1 MIKRIKTIKKFGIF
15 KDFTW
20 HESIDEFKRFNLIYG
35 WNYSGKTTIARIF
48 RSFEVK
54 NLPLVFDASEY
65 ILIDENGTEINH
77 NNLSS
82 HNYHFRVFNIDFIK
96 ENLYWDT
103 QEANPLFV
111 LGEKDIDLE
120 KQLKRLKEEIEQL
133 KNNKEGKIKEK
144 EKIENELERSLTEKA
159 REIDRIKPPYDKRK
173 LKKNLEKIKNDFEK
187 FCLSDSEVKN
197 LLRSLRTEEK
207 ERIFKLTLDVIPDT
221 LINEIL
227 RILNKTVVSEIIERL
242 KDNSK
247 LNNWIKEGL
256 EIHQGKD
263 RCEFCGSPLPEDLF
277 ERYERHFSEEYT
289 EFLEELN
296 ALKEKIEKYK
306 KQVDSF
312 QLPDEKRLYPEF
324 ESSYRNSKNLLE
336 SAMKEYKESLDN
348 IINLINLKI
357 QNPFEKI
364 TETPNLNGQIK
375 QLENRLNEVNEII
388 DKHNYKSEKHKE
400 EQEKIFD
407 RLEHY
412 YACEFA
418 KSYNYFEQKEKIDQ
432 FQKDI
437 DELQNHIKEKEN
449 EIKTIESQLSD
460 ISKAAN
466 MINSYLKS
474 IFVKDHLVI
483 QPTEKDKFQILR
495 NGDRAINLSEGEKTA
510 ISFAYFLTRLED
522 KETDISKAIV
532 FIDDPISS
540 LDSGHLYNTYAL
552 IASKLSN
559 CKQLFISTHNL
570 EFFNLLKEWMKKM
583 KGYKEKCGFYL
594 VERITQG
601 GEEIATLRNLPDTLL
616 KYKSEYHFL
625 FSKIKSFDENPSTD
639 FDSLYQLPNIIR
651 RFLEAFIGFKYSQGL
666 KDGLEILIDNE
677 AHRIKLGK
685 FLNNLSHQTGLQR
698 NLIFNDL
705 SECKSV
711 VKIVLDAVQT
721 KDPEHYKALENVY
734 YECKNDN

>member
-1 MIKRIKTIKKFGIF
+1 MIKRIEKINNFGIF
-15 KDFTW
+15 KDFNW
-20 HESIDEFKRFNLIYG
+20 YDSIDEFKKYNLIYG
-35 WNYSGKTTIARIF
+35 WNYSGKTTLSRIF
-48 RSFEVK
+48 RSFDVK
-54 NLPLVFDASEY
+54 RLPSGFEDSEFVLV
-65 ILIDENGTEINH
+65 DENGKEISH
-77 NNLSS
+77 NNLLF

-96 ENLYWDT
+96 ENLYWDI
-103 QEANPLFV
+103 QEANPIFV
-111 LGEKDIDLE
+111 LGKKDIDLE
-120 KQLKRLKEEIEQL
+120 KQLKRLNEEIKQL

-144 EKIENELERSLTEKA
+144 EKIENELEKSLTEKA

-173 LKKNLEKIKNDFEK
+173 LRKILEEIKNDFEK
-187 FCLSDSEVKN
+187 FCLSESEVKS
-197 LLRSLRTEEK
+197 LIRSLRTEKKEK
-207 ERIFKLTLDVIPDT
+207 ISKLTLDIIPNS
-221 LINEIL
+221 LIDEIF
-227 RILNKTVVSEIIERL
+227 RMFNKTVISEIIERL
-242 KDNSK
+242 KENPK

-256 EIHQGKD
+256 EIHRGKYK
-263 RCEFCGSPLPEDLF
+263 CEFCGNPLPEDLL
-277 ERYERHFSEEYT
+277 ERYERHFSKEYT
-289 EFLEELN
+289 EFLEKLN
-296 ALKEKIEKYK
+296 TLKSKVERYK
-306 KQVDSF
+306 KEANSF
-312 QLPDEKRLYPEF
+312 QLPDEKRFYPEF
-324 ESSYRNSKNLLE
+324 ESSYRKSKTLLE

-364 TETPNLNGQIK
+364 IETQDLNSQIK
-375 QLENRLNEVNEII
+375 QFENRLNEINEII
-388 DKHNYKSEKHKE
+388 NKHNNKSERHKE
-400 EQEKIFD
+400 EQEEIFK
-407 RLEHY
+407 RLEHH

-418 KSYNYFEQKEKIDQ
+418 KNYNYFEQKEKIDQ
-432 FQKDI
+432 FQKEI
-437 DELQNHIKEKEN
+437 NELQDRIRKKES
-449 EIKTIESQLSD
+449 EIKAIESQLSD

-466 MINSYLKS
+466 RINGYLKS
-474 IFVKDHLVI
+474 IFGKDHLVI

-495 NGDRAINLSEGEKTA
+495 NGEKAKHLSEGEKTA
-510 ISFAYFLTRLED
+510 IAFAYFLTRLED
-522 KETDISKAIV
+522 KETDISKSIV

-594 VERITQG
+594 VERTAQG
-601 GEEIATLRNLPDTLL
+601 KEEIATLRNLPGTLL

-666 KDGLEILIDNE
+666 KKGLEILIDNE
-677 AHRIKLGK
+677 AHRIKVDK
-685 FLNNLSHQTGLQR
+685 FLNNFSHQTGLQR

-721 KDPEHYKALENVY
+721 KDPEHYKALESVY
-734 YECKNDN
+734 YEYKNDN

>member
-1 MIKRIKTIKKFGIF
+1 MIKRIKAIKNFGIF

-20 HESIDEFKRFNLIYG
+20 HKSIDEFKKYDLIYG

-54 NLPLVFDASEY
+54 SLPSDFDDSEFILV
-65 ILIDENGTEINH
+65 DENEREINH
-77 NNLSS
+77 NNLAF

-96 ENLYWDT
+96 ENIYWDT
-103 QEANPLFV
+103 QEANPLFI
-111 LGEKDIDLE
+111 LGEKDIELE
-120 KQLKRLKEEIEQL
+120 KQLKRLNEEIEQL
-133 KNNKEGKIKEK
+133 KNNKEAKIKEK

-173 LKKNLEKIKNDFEK
+173 LKKILEEIKNDFEK
-187 FCLSDSEVKN
+187 FCLSESEVKD
-197 LLRSLRTEEK
+197 LLNSLRTEEK
-207 ERIFKLTLDVIPDT
+207 EKFSKFTLDIVPNS
-221 LINEIL
+221 LIDEIF

-242 KDNSK
+242 KENPK
-247 LNNWIKEGL
+247 INNWIKAGL

-263 RCEFCGSPLPEDLF
+263 KCEFCGSPLPQDLL
-277 ERYERHFSEEYT
+277 ERYERHFSKEYI

-296 ALKEKIEKYK
+296 TLKSKIEKYK
-306 KQVDSF
+306 KQADSF
-312 QLPDEKRLYPEF
+312 QLPDEKRFYPEF
-324 ESSYRNSKNLLE
+324 ESSYRNSKTLLE

-364 TETPNLNGQIK
+364 TETPNLSDQIK
-375 QLENRLNEVNEII
+375 QLEHSLSEVNKII
-388 DKHNYKSEKHKE
+388 NNHNDRSERHKE
-400 EQEKIFD
+400 EHEKIFN
-407 RLEHY
+407 RLELH

-418 KSYNYFEQKEKIDQ
+418 RSYNYFEQGEKIGQ
-432 FQKDI
+432 LQKEI
-437 DELQNHIKEKEN
+437 DEIQNHIKKKEN
-449 EIKTIESQLSD
+449 EINIIESQLSD

-466 MINSYLKS
+466 RINSYLKS
-474 IFVKDHLVI
+474 IFGKDHLVI

-495 NGDRAINLSEGEKTA
+495 NGEKAKHLSEGEKTA
-510 ISFAYFLTRLED
+510 IAFAYFLTRLED

-552 IASKLSN
+552 IAYKLSN

-594 VERITQG
+594 IERITQCK
-601 GEEIATLRNLPDTLL
+601 EEIATLRNLPATLL
-616 KYKSEYHFL
+616 NYKSEYHFL

-666 KDGLEILIDNE
+666 KQGLEILINNE
-677 AHRIKLGK
+677 AHRIKVDK
-685 FLNNLSHQTGLQR
+685 FLNNLSHQTCLQR

-711 VKIVLDAVQT
+711 IKIVLDAIQI

-734 YECKNDN
+734 YECKNNN

>member
-1 MIKRIKTIKKFGIF
+1 MIKRIKAIKNFGIF

-20 HESIDEFKRFNLIYG
+20 HESIDEFKKYNLIYG
-35 WNYSGKTTIARIF
+35 WNYSGKTTIARIL

-54 NLPLVFDASEY
+54 SLPSGFDTSEY

-77 NNLSS
+77 NDLSS

-120 KQLKRLKEEIEQL
+120 KQLKRLNEEIEQL
-133 KNNKEGKIKEK
+133 KNNKEAKIKEK

-173 LKKNLEKIKNDFEK
+173 FKKNLEKIKNDFEK
-187 FCLSDSEVKN
+187 FCLSEFEVKN

-207 ERIFKLTLDVIPDT
+207 EKISKLTLDVIPDS
-221 LINEIL
+221 LIDEIF

-242 KDNSK
+242 KENPK

-256 EIHQGKD
+256 EIHHGKD
-263 RCEFCGSPLPEDLF
+263 KCEFCGSPLPEHLL
-277 ERYERHFSEEYT
+277 ERYERHFSREYT

-296 ALKEKIEKYK
+296 TLKEKIEKYK
-306 KQVDSF
+306 KQTDSL
-312 QLPDEKRLYPEF
+312 QLPDEKRFYPEF
-324 ESSYRNSKNLLE
+324 ESSYRNSKTLLE

-357 QNPFEKI
+357 QNPFGKI

-400 EQEKIFD
+400 EQEKIFI
-407 RLEHY
+407 RLERH

-418 KSYNYFEQKEKIDQ
+418 KSYNYFEQKEKIVQ
-432 FQKDI
+432 FQKEI
-437 DELQNHIKEKEN
+437 NELQDRIRKKES
-449 EIKTIESQLSD
+449 EIKAIESQLSD

-466 MINSYLKS
+466 RINGYLKS
-474 IFVKDHLVI
+474 IFGKDHLVI

-495 NGDRAINLSEGEKTA
+495 NGEKAKHLSEGEKTA
-510 ISFAYFLTRLED
+510 IAFAYFLTRLED

-583 KGYKEKCGFYL
+583 KRCKEKCGFYL
-594 VERITQG
+594 VERIAQG
-601 GEEIATLRNLPDTLL
+601 KEEIATLRNLPATLL

-639 FDSLYQLPNIIR
+639 FDS
-651 RFLEAFIGFKYSQGL
+651 FSFSQ
-666 KDGLEILIDNE
+666 ISN
-677 AHRIKLGK
+677 
-685 FLNNLSHQTGLQR
+685 
-698 NLIFNDL
+698 
-705 SECKSV
+705 
-711 VKIVLDAVQT
+711 
-721 KDPEHYKALENVY
+721 
-734 YECKNDN
+734 

>member
-1 MIKRIKTIKKFGIF
+1 
-15 KDFTW
+15 
-20 HESIDEFKRFNLIYG
+20 
-35 WNYSGKTTIARIF
+35 
-48 RSFEVK
+48 
-54 NLPLVFDASEY
+54 
-65 ILIDENGTEINH
+65 
-77 NNLSS
+77 
-82 HNYHFRVFNIDFIK
+82 
-96 ENLYWDT
+96 
-103 QEANPLFV
+103 
-111 LGEKDIDLE
+111 
-120 KQLKRLKEEIEQL
+120 LKSLNEEIEQL
-133 KNNKEGKIKEK
+133 KNNKKGKIKEK
-144 EKIENELERSLTEKA
+144 EKIENELEKSLTEKA

-173 LKKNLEKIKNDFEK
+173 LRKILEEIKNDFGK
-187 FCLSDSEVKN
+187 FCLSESEVKS
-197 LLRSLRTEEK
+197 LIRSLRTEKKEK
-207 ERIFKLTLDVIPDT
+207 ISKLTLDIIPNS
-221 LINEIL
+221 LIDEIF
-227 RILNKTVVSEIIERL
+227 RMFNKTVISGIIERL
-242 KDNSK
+242 KENPK

-256 EIHQGKD
+256 EIHRGKD
-263 RCEFCGSPLPEDLF
+263 KCEFCGSPLPEHLL
-277 ERYERHFSEEYT
+277 ERYERHFSREYT

-296 ALKEKIEKYK
+296 TLKEKFEKYK
-306 KQVDSF
+306 KQADSF
-312 QLPDEKRLYPEF
+312 QLPDEKRFYPEF
-324 ESSYRNSKNLLE
+324 ESSYRNSKTLLE

-400 EQEKIFD
+400 EQEKIFI
-407 RLEHY
+407 RLEHH

-466 MINSYLKS
+466 RINSYLKS
-474 IFVKDHLVI
+474 IFGKDHLVI

-495 NGDRAINLSEGEKTA
+495 NGEKAKHLSEGEKTA
-510 ISFAYFLTRLED
+510 IAFAYFLTRLED

-552 IASKLSN
+552 IASELSN

-583 KGYKEKCGFYL
+583 KRCKEKCGFYL
-594 VERITQG
+594 VERTAQG
-601 GEEIATLRNLPDTLL
+601 KEEIATLRNLPGTLL

-651 RFLEAFIGFKYSQGL
+651 RFLEAFISFKYSQGL
-666 KDGLEILIDNE
+666 KKGLEILIDNE
-677 AHRIKLGK
+677 AHRIKVDK

-721 KDPEHYKALENVY
+721 KDPEHYKALESVY
-734 YECKNDN
+734 YEYKNDN

>member
-1 MIKRIKTIKKFGIF
+1 MIKRTKIIKNFGIF

-54 NLPLVFDASEY
+54 TLPPGFDTSEY
-65 ILIDENGTEINH
+65 ILIDENGIEINH
-77 NNLSS
+77 NDLSS
-82 HNYHFRVFNIDFIK
+82 HNYHFRVFNTDFIK
-96 ENLYWDT
+96 QNLYWDT

-120 KQLKRLKEEIEQL
+120 RQLKRLKEEIEQF
-133 KNNKEGKIKEK
+133 KNNKEDKINEK

-173 LKKNLEKIKNDFEK
+173 FRRILGEIKNNFEK
-187 FCLSDSEVKN
+187 FCLSESEVKN

-207 ERIFKLTLDVIPDT
+207 EKFSKLTLDIVPNS
-221 LINEIL
+221 LIDEIF
-227 RILNKTVVSEIIERL
+227 RIINKMVVSEIIERL
-242 KDNSK
+242 KENPK

-263 RCEFCGSPLPEDLF
+263 KCEFCGSPLPEDLL
-277 ERYERHFSEEYT
+277 ERYERHFSKEYS

-296 ALKEKIEKYK
+296 ILKGKIEKYK
-306 KQVDSF
+306 KQIDSF

-324 ESSYRNSKNLLE
+324 ESSYRKSKALLE

-364 TETPNLNGQIK
+364 TGAPNLSAQIK
-375 QLENRLNEVNEII
+375 QLEYSLSEVNKII
-388 DKHNYKSEKHKE
+388 DNHNQRSERHKE
-400 EQEKIFD
+400 EHERIFNK
-407 RLEHY
+407 LELH

-418 KSYNYFEQKEKIDQ
+418 RSYNYFEQGEKIGQ
-432 FQKDI
+432 LQKEI
-437 DELQNHIKEKEN
+437 DEIQNHIKEKEN
-449 EIKTIESQLSD
+449 EINIIESQLSD

-466 MINSYLKS
+466 RINSYLKS
-474 IFVKDHLVI
+474 IFGKDHLVI

-495 NGDRAINLSEGEKTA
+495 SGEKAKHLSEGEKTA
-510 ISFAYFLTRLED
+510 IAFAYFLTRLED

-583 KGYKEKCGFYL
+583 KGCKEKCGFYL
-594 VERITQG
+594 VERIAQG
-601 GEEIATLRNLPDTLL
+601 KGEIATLRNLPATLL
-616 KYKSEYHFL
+616 NYKSEYHFL
-625 FSKIKSFDENPSTD
+625 FSKIKSFEENPSTD

-666 KDGLEILIDNE
+666 KKGLEILIDNE
-677 AHRIKLGK
+677 AHRIKVDK

-711 VKIVLDAVQT
+711 VKIVLNAIQT

-734 YECKNDN
+734 YEYKNDN